1 MFYDKVL
8 SEGKLFRSD
17 LCLVSLVMLV
27 WVVKMR
33 PVAETHNKEMI
44 SNAWL
49 APTFKIRDAIK
60 KNMKFKTSAERG
72 EGICGKIKLFIKA
85 EF

>member
-1 MFYDKVL
+1 MFYEKVL

-33 PVAETHNKEMI
+33 PVAETHIKEMT
-44 SNAWL
+44 SSAW
-49 APTFKIRDAIK
+49 PAIY
-60 KNMKFKTSAERG
+60 
-72 EGICGKIKLFIKA
+72 I
-85 EF
+85 